1 MNDNCEE
8 FCPFCKGELYDS
20 DSKEVEHIVRS
31 LRKIFSLNPVKLL
44 KKCGRS
50 LYMVGRQI
58 HYDFSNHP
66 KVDGFLFC
74 GNCKRYFAQCP
85 TCGKLVEICNEL
97 PVFEPL
103 IVQCSDCLTTF
114 LVYTQPNSN
123 DEGSDYYKYL

>member
-1 MNDNCEE
+1 MNDNCKEL
-8 FCPFCKGELYDS
+8 CPFCKSELYDS
-20 DSKEVEHIVRS
+20 DFKEWEHVVRAVK
-31 LRKIFSLNPVKLL
+31 KIYSPNPTRLL
-44 KKCGRS
+44 AKCARN
-50 LYMVGRQI
+50 LYMIGRQI
-58 HYDFSNHP
+58 HYDFSNYP

-114 LVYTQPNSN
+114 LVYNQPNSN